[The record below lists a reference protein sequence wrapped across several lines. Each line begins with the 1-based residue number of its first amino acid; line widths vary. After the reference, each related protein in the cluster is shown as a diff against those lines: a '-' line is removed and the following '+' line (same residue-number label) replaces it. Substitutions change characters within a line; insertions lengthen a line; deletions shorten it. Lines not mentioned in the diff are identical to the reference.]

1 MSSDLIK
8 SVIYLIESGKGDVG
22 RLNYILNV
30 LQDGKALF
38 ASDKKYLETLI
49 STHIN
54 SAKRRE
60 IGISA
65 DNGSINELRSELNR
79 INERLTRFEKRG
91 YKKHIGRKA
100 IFFFVTFF
108 VSWHAIIQIINK
120 ISGGTTMMIYQNT
133 QDLNSYIFPLYQLK
147 IVIPSQFI
155 AWVDLGILYV
165 WTGMMITWIILGF
178 IYLVK
183 FIRSRYNPTK

>member
-30 LQDGKALF
+30 LQDGKTLF
-38 ASDKKYLETLI
+38 ASDKKYLDALI
-49 STHIN
+49 LTYID

-65 DNGSINELRSELNR
+65 GNESINELRSELNKV
-79 INERLTRFEKRG
+79 NERLARLEKRG

-100 IFFFVTFF
+100 VFFFVTFF
-108 VSWHAIIQIINK
+108 ISWHAIIQIINK
-120 ISGGTTMMIYQNT
+120 ISGGTSMIYQNT
-133 QDLNSYIFPLYQLK
+133 QDLNSYVFPLYQLK
-147 IVIPSQFI
+147 IIIPSQFV

-165 WTGMMITWIILGF
+165 WIGMMITWIILGF

>member
-30 LQDGKALF
+30 LQDGKTLF
-38 ASDKKYLETLI
+38 VSDKKYLDTLI
-49 STHIN
+49 STYID

-60 IGISA
+60 FGILA
-65 DNGSINELRSELNR
+65 GNESINELRSELNKV
-79 INERLTRFEKRG
+79 NERLARLEKRG
-91 YKKHIGRKA
+91 YKKHVGRKA

-108 VSWHAIIQIINK
+108 ISWHAIVQIINK
-120 ISGGTTMMIYQNT
+120 ISDGTTMIYQNT
-133 QDLNSYIFPLYQLK
+133 QDLNSYVFPLYQLK
-147 IVIPSQFI
+147 IIIPPQFV
-155 AWVDLGILYV
+155 AWVDLGILYL
-165 WTGMMITWIILGF
+165 WIGMMIVWIILGF
-178 IYLVK
+178 IYLIK